1 MSEPS
6 SELPNETQP
15 FTASA
20 GSPLPVALGG
30 SSAELILPG
39 HLARQLACLAEI
51 SYPFESTGFL
61 IGRRVGEQNLI
72 EQVTYLDPSEVPKGR
87 LLPGYEA
94 LQAARD
100 SLEPAGLEV
109 IGVWRAESCC
119 TEAAEGVQAED
130 VVAEIS
136 YLSVSVP
143 ALGSARFRSWRRV
156 GGALIEESLK

>member
-1 MSEPS
+1 MAG
-6 SELPNETQP
+6 ELVVK
-15 FTASA
+15 
-20 GSPLPVALGG
+20 G
-30 SSAELILPG
+30 
-39 HLARQLACLAEI
+39 LARQ
-51 SYPFESTGFL
+51 FEHLRGLHRAAPGSL
-61 IGRRVGEQNLI
+61 KRRHQERPLHLCELVVQPHLLLGRRVGEQNLI